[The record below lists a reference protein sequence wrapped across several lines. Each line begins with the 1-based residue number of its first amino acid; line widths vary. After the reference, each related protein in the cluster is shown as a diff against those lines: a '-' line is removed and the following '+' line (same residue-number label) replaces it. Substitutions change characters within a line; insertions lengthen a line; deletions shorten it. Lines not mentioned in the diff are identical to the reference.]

1 MNFLPVTEI
10 VNVHFPAPMART
22 VLFADTV
29 QMRFEPAETVTLT
42 VAFDVL
48 GNLFVDAIDA
58 IVSD

>member
-1 MNFLPVTEI
+1 
-10 VNVHFPAPMART
+10 MART